1 MADLYPGNQS
11 GCCCSWR
18 RPAHAAHGRTDA
30 PLFVFPALPH
40 LSTINLCT
48 NCVGASTDP
57 RSHHLNRRVLDYK
70 VHGCAFD
77 TRAAHSASRPSFR
90 SRCSSPR
97 LSLPPNP
104 QHSRDE
110 TVCADPD
117 VSLSPA
123 RKSRLGVS
131 SGYMPPLDSFLLL
144 DIMSWT
150 LRAPSFHPSHRLT
163 KPKANER
170 HAI

>member
-1 MADLYPGNQS
+1 MLLLLAPSSPCRARTDGRTSLCLPCPAPSIDHQSMHKLCRCKHRPSQPPSQSARSRLQGTWLCFRYPG
-11 GCCCSWR
+11 C
-18 RPAHAAHGRTDA
+18 
-30 PLFVFPALPH
+30 PLCQ
-40 LSTINLCT
+40 STIISLK
-48 NCVGASTDP
+48 
-57 RSHHLNRRVLDYK
+57 VL
-70 VHGCAFD
+70 V
-77 TRAAHSASRPSFR
+77 
-90 SRCSSPR
+90 SSS